1 MQTENGKPITT
12 EIIEQTRDNACQ
24 KLVQN
29 VQIQV
34 TSEGISFYQF
44 LHLYHNTVRNLDK
57 FITEMHCIHKQRMVI
72 YLFFLDS

>member
-12 EIIEQTRDNACQ
+12 EIIEQTGDNACQ

-44 LHLYHNTVRNLDK
+44 LHLYQNQSG
-57 FITEMHCIHKQRMVI
+57 IWI
-72 YLFFLDS
+72 S